1 MSWWAES
8 IRALRKL
15 EGLTQRQLSKKTGFS
30 LAMISDYELDKHEPR
45 IGVFDEILYA
55 LGYRI
60 TIEKITEGSEHD

>member
-60 TIEKITEGSEHD
+60 TIEKITEGNEHD